1 MITISLWPI
10 QRIIFVLLFAFTV
23 VFDYWHYD
31 WGEGGLLV
39 FVGIFRSIRI
49 NRTRH
54 WRLLLVL
61 HTARYSIT
69 SIMWDSRLFLR
80 TICTHS
86 LVWCRPTFYCLFFSF
101 CGAPARPG
109 LHFHMVLLPGRAG
122 PAFQSNRGKSRIVFL
137 SLFFFPFLE
146 KKIIWLWIIFLCAY
160 CAIGHAWA
168 VGRRQ
173 EQSAVA
179 AHAHLWWCQRNEN

>member
-54 WRLLLVL
+54 WRHLLVL
-61 HTARYSIT
+61 HTTRYSIT

-86 LVWCRPTFYCLFFSF
+86 LVWCRPTFYCLFFSPF
-101 CGAPARPG
+101 AVRRPDLAFISIWCCCPAG
-109 LHFHMVLLPGRAG
+109 PGRRFKATG
-122 PAFQSNRGKSRIVFL
+122 GSRELFFF
-137 SLFFFPFLE
+137 LFFFPFLE